1 MAEASY
7 LEVLEAI
14 PNGRLSFD
22 DALQIY
28 DGPLRAVSLFA
39 AAFHLY
45 LHCFLLLSLLL
56 IRKREVSDAGKG
68 FGFRGNGKEKTPPKV
83 REILKFSRQNK
94 LTSWKIF
101 QGTASMLSTLCA
113 LLGLTLEFLD
123 AAPLLISAIGI
134 EFPYTRCVELYYG
147 PTYE

>member
-1 MAEASY
+1 MAEASN

-14 PNGRLSFD
+14 TNGRLSFD

-28 DGPLRAVSLFA
+28 DGPLRAVSLSA

-56 IRKREVSDAGKG
+56 LRKREVSDAGKG

-94 LTSWKIF
+94 LT
-101 QGTASMLSTLCA
+101 LCA
-113 LLGLTLEFLD
+113 LLGHTLEFLD
-123 AAPLLISAIGI
+123 AAPLLI
-134 EFPYTRCVELYYG
+134 
-147 PTYE
+147 